1 MKATTWESA
10 LQDYNKNKKKALGE
24 TIPINEEDVGFI
36 NFKENGEY
44 KINSFT
50 PRILF
55 FMLSENNLLFKVFG
69 VTVYKDSK
77 TPEGEFKYDDT
88 KELDEVEFCK

>member
-1 MKATTWESA
+1 MKMTTWESA
-10 LQDYNKNKKKALGE
+10 MQDFNKKKMSSADS
-24 TIPINEEDVGFI
+24 IPIDEEDVAYI
-36 NFKENGEY
+36 NYKINGEY

-55 FMLSENNLLFKVFG
+55 LMLSENNLLFKVFG
-69 VTVYKDSK
+69 VTVYKDLK
-77 TPEGEFKYDDT
+77 APDGEFKYDDS